1 MGKGGLFNIFAV
13 HPLTAAATSAQLPL
27 TPLTLSQQHLPNHR
41 NGSGGGGGGRQSDG
55 EGGEEADGFLLEDHT
70 VTTGGINREHY
81 ELREGSQI
89 VL

>member
-1 MGKGGLFNIFAV
+1 MTLGQRIPENVDHDDGNGI
-13 HPLTAAATSAQLPL
+13 AQ
-27 TPLTLSQQHLPNHR
+27 R
-41 NGSGGGGGGRQSDG
+41 G
-55 EGGEEADGFLLEDHT
+55 ESETEGFLEDDS

>member
-1 MGKGGLFNIFAV
+1 M
-13 HPLTAAATSAQLPL
+13 SAQLPL
-27 TPLTLSQQHLPNHR
+27 TPLTLGQRPPENVDDD
-41 NGSGGGGGGRQSDG
+41 GGGGNSGGQKG
-55 EGGEEADGFLLEDHT
+55 EGGETEGFLEDDS

>member
-41 NGSGGGGGGRQSDG
+41 NGSGGGGGRQSDG

>member
-1 MGKGGLFNIFAV
+1 M
-13 HPLTAAATSAQLPL
+13 SAQLPL
-27 TPLTLSQQHLPNHR
+27 TPLPLGQRPPENLNDDGGG
-41 NGSGGGGGGRQSDG
+41 NSGGQKEEG
-55 EGGEEADGFLLEDHT
+55 EMEGFLEDDS

>member
-1 MGKGGLFNIFAV
+1 M
-13 HPLTAAATSAQLPL
+13 SAQLPL
-27 TPLTLSQQHLPNHR
+27 TPLTLGQGVPENLIDDD
-41 NGSGGGGGGRQSDG
+41 GGGGNSAEQKS
-55 EGGEEADGFLLEDHT
+55 ETEGFLEDDS